1 MTCICYLSLFV
12 CYRLRSIRR
21 KSSVKT
27 RSQRTTES
35 RTQSNY
41 SVRFIKTG
49 QGRPPSGAL
58 LSENLER
65 PDSTVY
71 EEIENLYDY
80 DDILKSPSKHG
91 PTNQDFH
98 RQNESPIS
106 PFPRPPLTHFTFPPI
121 VPSIPAAKNTS
132 PSVVPIQVDTLR
144 KSKSPMST
152 RKIPK
157 L

>member
-1 MTCICYLSLFV
+1 M

-41 SVRFIKTG
+41 SVRFVKNG

-58 LSENLER
+58 LSENFER

-71 EEIENLYDY
+71 EEIENFYDY
-80 DDILKSPSKHG
+80 DDILKNPVKHG
-91 PTNQDFH
+91 TKNHDFH

-106 PFPRPPLTHFTFPPI
+106 PFPRPPQTHFTFPPI